1 MPALLHFNNVAI
13 DQADALSFSIAAG
26 DIRILKVA
34 SHEVKMEIINL
45 ALGDLAPANGEIS
58 LQGQPLEATRPGMIG
73 WIPGDGGLISN
84 LKTWENITLPLWY
97 HNKRQI
103 QSTEEKVMRWLR
115 ALNIDNRA
123 WEDLMSSPAARLT
136 QEEHKL
142 AGLLRGLVLAPQL
155 LVVDAGLFDEL
166 DDALRQMWIK
176 VLETYV
182 SESDYRALLVVTS
195 AFTSLPWKIIE

>member
-1 MPALLHFNNVAI
+1 
-13 DQADALSFSIAAG
+13 
-26 DIRILKVA
+26 
-34 SHEVKMEIINL
+34 MEIINL